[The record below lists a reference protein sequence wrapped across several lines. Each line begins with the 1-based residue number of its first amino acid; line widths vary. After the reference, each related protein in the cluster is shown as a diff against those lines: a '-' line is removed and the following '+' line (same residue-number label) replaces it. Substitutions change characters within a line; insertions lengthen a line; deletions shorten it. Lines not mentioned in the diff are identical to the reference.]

1 MVCEK
6 KKYFFREDTA
16 EIRNSEWK
24 ANELPNKL
32 KNRNVEITGPGNS
45 KKMIINAFNSHA
57 DGYMLDLEDSMT
69 PSWYN
74 VINGHHN
81 IKEAARGE
89 LVDYKYDNK
98 GNLIKKYEINNN
110 NKLPKFFTRIR
121 GLHMLEE
128 NVLVNDKPVPATIFD
143 MATFMYHNAKYM
155 IENNKGP
162 YLYIPKLESYED
174 AKFINGLLNQTQ
186 TELSIPIGTTKVTCL
201 IETYPAIFQTEEIIY
216 ALKDHIVGLNC
227 GRWDYLFSMIKS
239 LPKNHIMPYRDELS
253 MDKEFL
259 EDYVHQIVNSC
270 HKRGILAIGG
280 MSAFIPTSNAEENK
294 KVLEKIK
301 KDKITEIQRGC
312 DGAWV
317 AHPGLVKP
325 IKELFV
331 EKLNGSDNLIH
342 YLPENRKKFNNTPK
356 ESDFVI
362 LDNDLRKNIN
372 QLVGR
377 YWNKGIL
384 IGGSDF
390 ENYIIEIEILLDRNG
405 NIIGEVRTIQPAIPT
420 GRYAIAFREASN
432 AIKAVGRI
440 PISSEKYQNGLKL
453 KLTFDP
459 ASGIGFD

>member
-1 MVCEK
+1 MLKTSVHINRFIRKNLGNTYFRNIHYLKDTTKTSAILTPGCLEFIESIHNNNIDKYHDVLELRKQNNEK
-6 KKYFFREDTA
+6 KQYFFREDTA

-162 YLYIPKLESYED
+162 YLYIPKL
-174 AKFINGLLNQTQ
+174 
-186 TELSIPIGTTKVTCL
+186 
-201 IETYPAIFQTEEIIY
+201 
-216 ALKDHIVGLNC
+216 
-227 GRWDYLFSMIKS
+227 
-239 LPKNHIMPYRDELS
+239 
-253 MDKEFL
+253 
-259 EDYVHQIVNSC
+259 
-270 HKRGILAIGG
+270 
-280 MSAFIPTSNAEENK
+280 
-294 KVLEKIK
+294 
-301 KDKITEIQRGC
+301 
-312 DGAWV
+312 
-317 AHPGLVKP
+317 
-325 IKELFV
+325 
-331 EKLNGSDNLIH
+331 
-342 YLPENRKKFNNTPK
+342 
-356 ESDFVI
+356 
-362 LDNDLRKNIN
+362 
-372 QLVGR
+372 
-377 YWNKGIL
+377 
-384 IGGSDF
+384 
-390 ENYIIEIEILLDRNG
+390 
-405 NIIGEVRTIQPAIPT
+405 
-420 GRYAIAFREASN
+420 
-432 AIKAVGRI
+432 
-440 PISSEKYQNGLKL
+440 
-453 KLTFDP
+453 
-459 ASGIGFD
+459 